1 MTDKMIEEI
10 ATDMNFACVELSREQ
25 RLEIARVLTNLDYR
39 KIPEGSAVLSRE
51 DYEILINQNK
61 GLKEENHTLRLENND
76 LEAQVEQARKETAK
90 EILQSLLD
98 FVNCEKINQGH
109 SFEKIKETLIKVAKT
124 YEVEVEE

>member
-1 MTDKMIEEI
+1 MNDKMIEEMAYDI
-10 ATDMNFACVELSREQ
+10 YWQAKNCDM
-25 RLEIARVLTNLDYR
+25 LTTKSGCEDLANILVNEGYR
-39 KIPEGSAVLSRE
+39 KIK
-51 DYEILINQNK
+51 D
-61 GLKEENHTLRLENND
+61 ND
-76 LEAQVEQARKETAK
+76 LYIPEEYIEEFGNFIATSPQTKQTMETLIKAWQKETAK